1 MKDLKVLKKRRKEI
15 MEKMKELEVELN
27 DVEDKIARIE
37 GTNKD
42 LENIREDSE
51 NITKDIKKRPR
62 PNYEENF
69 NMEQAE
75 RNIKRQRRK
84 KISPELI
91 QKEGT
96 VEKLDENYTV
106 EKETV
111 LQKENIEL
119 PVVINE
125 EFNEENLDYKISNRR
140 RQSKKEIEDLLEEL
154 PMEKIE
160 ELDIEKEGEIFGE
173 ISQLYF
179 SVCEQEKIVFIGKRK
194 MLEIYYEFGKK
205 FEEKLDN
212 LLNEV
217 YNEKKTAITKI
228 IDEIKEGKTNHSRES
243 IRKRSE
249 KARKIYLIISAAGGK
264 EYINR
269 LKCLNSEEYTKFS
282 FKEIEEWIE
291 NH

>member
-1 MKDLKVLKKRRKEI
+1 MKDLKVLKKRKKEI
-15 MEKMKELEVELN
+15 IKKMKELEVELN

-75 RNIKRQRRK
+75 HNIKRQRRK
-84 KISPELI
+84 KISLELI
-91 QKEGT
+91 QEEGT

-106 EKETV
+106 EKEMV

-154 PMEKIE
+154 SEEELKDLEPIEERNEEAMTEGVSKLYYKLCKQEEFFLKGKKEMMKTYYDFGKEFEMKLNNLLDEEYEEERTAINKIYEEIKKENINHSKDKIE
-160 ELDIEKEGEIFGE
+160 KYSHHL
-173 ISQLYF
+173 
-179 SVCEQEKIVFIGKRK
+179 R
-194 MLEIYYEFGKK
+194 
-205 FEEKLDN
+205 N
-212 LLNEV
+212 
-217 YNEKKTAITKI
+217 
-228 IDEIKEGKTNHSRES
+228 
-243 IRKRSE
+243 
-249 KARKIYLIISAAGGK
+249 
-264 EYINR
+264 
-269 LKCLNSEEYTKFS
+269 
-282 FKEIEEWIE
+282 
-291 NH
+291 

>member
-212 LLNEV
+212 LL
-217 YNEKKTAITKI
+217 ITP
-228 IDEIKEGKTNHSRES
+228 
-243 IRKRSE
+243 
-249 KARKIYLIISAAGGK
+249 
-264 EYINR
+264 
-269 LKCLNSEEYTKFS
+269 F
-282 FKEIEEWIE
+282 
-291 NH
+291 

>member
-1 MKDLKVLKKRRKEI
+1 
-15 MEKMKELEVELN
+15 MEKIKELEVELN

-179 SVCEQEKIVFIGKRK
+179 SVCEREKIVFIGKRK

-205 FEEKLDN
+205 
-212 LLNEV
+212 
-217 YNEKKTAITKI
+217 I
-228 IDEIKEGKTNHSRES
+228 
-243 IRKRSE
+243 
-249 KARKIYLIISAAGGK
+249 
-264 EYINR
+264 
-269 LKCLNSEEYTKFS
+269 
-282 FKEIEEWIE
+282 
-291 NH
+291 

>member
-1 MKDLKVLKKRRKEI
+1 MIRRKQKKYFKVGLLFITMKDLKVLKKRRKEI

-84 KISPELI
+84 KISLELI
-91 QKEGT
+91 QEEGT

-111 LQKENIEL
+111 L
-119 PVVINE
+119 
-125 EFNEENLDYKISNRR
+125 
-140 RQSKKEIEDLLEEL
+140 
-154 PMEKIE
+154 
-160 ELDIEKEGEIFGE
+160 
-173 ISQLYF
+173 
-179 SVCEQEKIVFIGKRK
+179 
-194 MLEIYYEFGKK
+194 
-205 FEEKLDN
+205 
-212 LLNEV
+212 
-217 YNEKKTAITKI
+217 
-228 IDEIKEGKTNHSRES
+228 
-243 IRKRSE
+243 
-249 KARKIYLIISAAGGK
+249 
-264 EYINR
+264 
-269 LKCLNSEEYTKFS
+269 
-282 FKEIEEWIE
+282 
-291 NH
+291 